1 VVTDEDFSVCDIALI
16 RLHRAGWSVGD
27 TAFVGTTGTTWLV
40 SGSNGENLIRACG
53 TTQGE
58 AWTEAVPQA
67 RELDLVDLP
76 PGRPS
81 LEN

>member
-1 VVTDEDFSVCDIALI
+1 MVTDDDLSPTDIALI

-27 TAFVGTTGTTWLV
+27 TAFVGTRGTTWLV
-40 SGSNGENLIRACG
+40 YGSNGENLIRAHG
-53 TTQGE
+53 PTQAE
-58 AWTEAVPQA
+58 AWTEAVRQA
-67 RELDLVDLP
+67 MELGMIDLP